1 MPIPLYRGLLRI
13 KTLMSINLKAIFIIA
28 IALISTCSS
37 SSEESP
43 KPTEENKL
51 SSEIFQVR
59 VYECNR
65 YKFSAEIN
73 SRSTTL
79 YLPSGTVTLERV
91 PAASG
96 AKYQNPQI
104 LFWNKG
110 DEALLEIQDQTY
122 NCQRNA
128 LRKQRNSQGN

>member
-1 MPIPLYRGLLRI
+1 MP
-13 KTLMSINLKAIFIIA
+13 INLKAIFIIA

-43 KPTEENKL
+43 KPIEENKQ
-51 SSEIFQVR
+51 SSEISQVR
-59 VYECNR
+59 IYECDR
-65 YKFSAEIN
+65 YEFSAEIN

-96 AKYQNPQI
+96 AKYRNTQF

-110 DEALLEIQDQTY
+110 DEALLEINDETY
-122 NCQRNA
+122 NCQCNA
-128 LRKQRNSQGN
+128 LRKPRNSQGNWCILSC